1 MVQPK
6 LWSAKKTWKLGS
18 NLCFGSNLGSVAFV
32 VHPPKLSLLCITDF
46 LVFLISTKFSN
57 VLTLPWSDLNSSES
71 GLNCMPLD
79 VVGGSLLEDVDP
91 PGLVVD
97 PNNLSANLSLAS
109 PSPSMTPVT
118 PSGSQGSDQE
128 WNYDPNEPRYC
139 VCNQVNSF
147 IHPFMHSSFQPF
159 IHAFIFSTI
168 HSCIYFFIFLLF
180 LVFFYIII
188 ILLTVTVIDFI
199 IIIIIIFV
207 IVIVIVIVT

>member
-1 MVQPK
+1 
-6 LWSAKKTWKLGS
+6 
-18 NLCFGSNLGSVAFV
+18 
-32 VHPPKLSLLCITDF
+32 
-46 LVFLISTKFSN
+46 
-57 VLTLPWSDLNSSES
+57 
-71 GLNCMPLD
+71 MPLD

-147 IHPFMHSSFQPF
+147 IHPFMH
-159 IHAFIFSTI
+159 
-168 HSCIYFFIFLLF
+168 
-180 LVFFYIII
+180 
-188 ILLTVTVIDFI
+188 
-199 IIIIIIFV
+199 
-207 IVIVIVIVT
+207 